1 MIAERGVDGLSL
13 RAVARRFGA
22 TTGLV
27 SHHFLDRAELV
38 QAALDHA
45 TAVITGRILAIAADA
60 DPLTILAEVLPTD
73 AATIE
78 NWRFALA
85 VRVGSLADP
94 DLAPFD
100 QAITRRWTEGLPGR
114 LVGHVDTD
122 PDIAAAHLMTLVDGI
137 ALRAVL
143 DPDAWPRERQ
153 LDHLRRGLAAL

>member
-1 MIAERGVDGLSL
+1 MIAERGVAGLSL

-45 TAVITGRILAIAADA
+45 TAVITARVLAIPADA
-60 DPLTILAEVLPTD
+60 NPLTILAEVLPTD

-100 QAITRRWTEGLPGR
+100 EAITRRWTESLPAR

-143 DPDAWPRERQ
+143 DPDTWPRDRQ